1 MAQWGRAQLNF
12 ISLRSLEQKS
22 EINKRDAYG
31 RLMDPQ
37 RERETKRVKGKVS
50 LHMSDE
56 RGNIGV
62 AERALTSAQL
72 HITT

>member
-12 ISLRSLEQKS
+12 ISLRSPEQKS

-37 RERETKRVKGKVS
+37 RERETKRELKAKFPYICLMKEEILEWQKG
-50 LHMSDE
+50 L
-56 RGNIGV
+56 
-62 AERALTSAQL
+62 
-72 HITT
+72 